1 MREAPEKGQ
10 QRKRE
15 RVRETHRERG
25 QQREREREIE
35 TERETK
41 IGVRCI
47 GWNNSLIIKHLH
59 YIKMGAVIW
68 FQSDAVNLK
77 IITLFYFYF
86 ESYIQ
91 FIVMNLIISIKQDFF
106 SSN

>member
-1 MREAPEKGQ
+1 M
-10 QRKRE
+10 
-15 RVRETHRERG
+15 RETHRERATEK
-25 QQREREREIE
+25 ERES
-35 TERETK
+35 ERETK

-91 FIVMNLIISIKQDFF
+91 FIVMNLIISRKQDFF
-106 SSN
+106 FFELTTSISRSKK